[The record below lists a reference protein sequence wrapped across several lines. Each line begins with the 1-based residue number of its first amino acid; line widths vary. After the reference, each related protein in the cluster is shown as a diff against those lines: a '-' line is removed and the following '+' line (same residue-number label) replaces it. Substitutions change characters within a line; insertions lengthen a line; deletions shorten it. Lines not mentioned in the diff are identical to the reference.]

1 MSTISLSPEFIPPG
15 LPCPH
20 PPSSLPSATI
30 SISLP
35 LFPGITLVPLNKS
48 HTTSLYANLC
58 TTPENNQK
66 IWLYIPRGPFFT
78 LEEFEKFIEDAIPT
92 EENIRARGYLT
103 YAVVSSSSSEHI
115 SNQKEHNH
123 EAGKEGGKEGSAI
136 ALIRLLALS
145 PPNLS
150 VEIGMVLFPL
160 SLQRTRSSTLI
171 FYLLINHVVNE
182 LGYERVEWK
191 ANVLNKASVRCAE
204 RLGFRYEGLFRRHWV
219 VKGVWYV

>member
-1 MSTISLSPEFIPPG
+1 MSTSLSPEFIPPG
-15 LPCPH
+15 TPCPH
-20 PPSSLPSATI
+20 PPALLPSATT
-30 SISLP
+30 SISSP
-35 LFPGITLVPLNKS
+35 LFPGITLVPLQKS

-78 LEEFEKFIEDAIPT
+78 HEDYEKLIEDAIPT
-92 EENIRARGYLT
+92 EENVRERGYLT
-103 YAVVSSSSSEHI
+103 YAVISSSPEHQSSV
-115 SNQKEHNH
+115 
-123 EAGKEGGKEGSAI
+123 EASDGKEEGIAI

-160 SLQRTRSSTLI
+160 SLQRTRFSTLI
-171 FYLLINHVVNE
+171 FYLLINHVVSE